1 MPSFLFIARD
11 KTGKKI
17 TGSEE
22 GTNQEEIISRL
33 QGRDLIVI
41 KVSPETG
48 DGLKSEMAVK
58 VKSRRRHGGVNS
70 SDIVIFC
77 RQLATL
83 LNAGITILK
92 SLDIISKQV
101 TSTKLYNVIVDLEK
115 NMKEGLT
122 FHEAM
127 AKHPKVFSE
136 LWINLVESG
145 EASGNLA
152 VVLERLANYL
162 ERLEEFKKKI
172 ISSLIYPCLLFA
184 AGMGAL
190 LFMTMKIIPTFAQL
204 FEGFNIKLPLLTQM
218 LLVVSNFIRK
228 YALVMLVGGWIGIYL
243 FRQYI
248 KTTEGRRRFE
258 KFCFDMPV
266 MGDFF
271 KAMIVE
277 RYSSEMST
285 LLESG
290 VPILYSLEIT
300 EHSVGNLIV
309 ADIIRKVKESV
320 RDGKPLSQ
328 PMEKSGFFEPM
339 VVQMVAI
346 GEEIG
351 ELPNMFRRI
360 NTFYQGVVETFLIRF
375 TALFEPLMLVF
386 MGAVIGLMVVGIFL
400 PIFQIANV
408 GGSGG

>member
-1 MPSFLFIARD
+1 
-11 KTGKKI
+11 
-17 TGSEE
+17 
-22 GTNQEEIISRL
+22 
-33 QGRDLIVI
+33 
-41 KVSPETG
+41 
-48 DGLKSEMAVK
+48 
-58 VKSRRRHGGVNS
+58 
-70 SDIVIFC
+70 
-77 RQLATL
+77 
-83 LNAGITILK
+83 
-92 SLDIISKQV
+92 
-101 TSTKLYNVIVDLEK
+101 
-115 NMKEGLT
+115 T

-172 ISSLIYPCLLFA
+172 ISSLIYPALLFT

-218 LLVVSNFIRK
+218 LLVFSNFIRK
-228 YALVMLVGGWIGIYL
+228 YALVMIAGAWIGIYL

-248 KTTEGRRRFE
+248 KTNEGRRRFE

-408 GGSGG
+408 GGSG